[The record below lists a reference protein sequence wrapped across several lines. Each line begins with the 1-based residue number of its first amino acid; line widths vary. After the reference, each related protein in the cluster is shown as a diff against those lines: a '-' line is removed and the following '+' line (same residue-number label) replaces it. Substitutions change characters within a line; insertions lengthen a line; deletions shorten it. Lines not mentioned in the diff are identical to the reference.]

1 MAGSTRTTCCHK
13 AVFGR
18 NCQRGGRQLTGAGGN
33 SHIRPVADS
42 GYFSPKRTSCHLS
55 SDLTF
60 FVRTILPETDPS
72 GAEVIAER
80 LRKKVEA
87 SETAHADDDTVVR
100 FPVSIGIASQTSD
113 DDSFDA
119 ML

>member
-1 MAGSTRTTCCHK
+1 MEP
-13 AVFGR
+13 
-18 NCQRGGRQLTGAGGN
+18 LTN
-33 SHIRPVADS
+33 SLSSVDNRPVADS